1 MSSKDEAFLQH
12 RGCIV
17 QGNLGSRHICWVRL
31 APHGTNPLHHKRS
44 TCLHHR
50 LLTREP
56 CLRPATRDALV
67 VDEEAGSFRLVPIII
82 AIGFLPVPALDEGA
96 AVDPPASARMSSSL
110 FSRLRERLCEASEHW
125 SKTTPAEDLCF
136 ASASSCNLA
145 ILCTFNQINGHK
157 DTIEVGK
164 KWA

>member
-1 MSSKDEAFLQH
+1 MGQIP
-12 RGCIV
+12 CI
-17 QGNLGSRHICWVRL
+17 
-31 APHGTNPLHHKRS
+31 TNEVKHLHY
-44 TCLHHR
+44 R

-67 VDEEAGSFRLVPIII
+67 VDEEAGSFRLVPII
-82 AIGFLPVPALDEGA
+82 AIGFSPVPALDEGA

>member
-1 MSSKDEAFLQH
+1 MSSKDEASPT
-12 RGCIV
+12 
-17 QGNLGSRHICWVRL
+17 QGLHCSRQSRQSSHLLGPPGTTWDKSL
-31 APHGTNPLHHKRS
+31 ASQTKHLH
-44 TCLHHR
+44 CR